1 MIFADK
7 LIELRKKNGMS
18 QEELAEKMDVSR
30 QSVSKWEG
38 AQSVPDLNKILAL
51 SQIFGV
57 TTDYLLKDEIETIPG
72 DPVSD
77 DSEDSSLRKVTME
90 EATEFLKVNEKN
102 ARRTAFATL
111 LCIMSAIPFI
121 LFGAAGESGIISLSE
136 DTAAAIGVILLVL
149 IVSVAVGIFMLVGK
163 EMKEYEYFK
172 KEEIDTEYGVSG
184 MVSSKK
190 KNYEPTYT
198 RETILGVLICIISI
212 IPIFATLFFG
222 ESDFVSAVGICA
234 MIFICAFGVY
244 FLVRAANVNEGFEKL
259 LEEDDYSRE
268 NKAKKIA
275 NDRMPNIRRIYWLI
289 VLAVFF
295 GVGCIANEWG
305 SNWIILVIG
314 GVLYGVVA
322 ELNKLFRK

>member
-72 DPVSD
+72 APVSD

-121 LFGAAGESGIISLSE
+121 LFGSVEESGVLNLSE
-136 DTAAAIGVILLVL
+136 DPAAAIGCIILLL
-149 IVSVAVGIFMLVGK
+149 IVSVAVGIFMLADR
-163 EMKEYEYFK
+163 EMKDYKYLKREA
-172 KEEIDTEYGVSG
+172 IDTEYGVSG

-190 KNYEPTYT
+190 KSYAPTYT

-212 IPIFATLFFG
+212 IPVFATLFFS
-222 ESDFVSAVGICA
+222 ESDLIGAMGVCA
-234 MIFICAFGVY
+234 MLFICALGVY

-259 LEEDDYSRE
+259 LEEGDYSRE
-268 NKAKKIA
+268 NKEKKIE
-275 NDRMPNIRRIYWLI
+275 NDRMPNIRKIYWLI
-289 VLAVFF
+289 VLALFF
-295 GVGCIANEWG
+295 GAGFIAYEWG
-305 SNWIILVIG
+305 RNWIILVIG
-314 GVLYGVVA
+314 AVLYGVVV
-322 ELNKLFRK
+322 EFNKLFRK

>member
-18 QEELAEKMDVSR
+18 QEELAEKMNVSR

-38 AQSVPDLNKILAL
+38 AQSVPDLNKILTL

-102 ARRTAFATL
+102 ACRTAFATL
-111 LCIMSAIPFI
+111 LCIMSVIPFI
-121 LFGAAGESGIISLSE
+121 LLGVAGESGMLKLSE
-136 DTAAAIGVILLVL
+136 DAAAAIGSIILLL
-149 IVSVAVGIFMLVGK
+149 IVSVAVGIFMLVDRD
-163 EMKEYEYFK
+163 MKEYEYLK

-190 KNYEPTYT
+190 KSYEPTYT
-198 RETILGVLICIISI
+198 RETILGVLICIISV
-212 IPIFATLFFG
+212 IPIFATLFFS
-222 ESDFVSAVGICA
+222 ESDFVSAVGVCA

-244 FLVRAANVNEGFEKL
+244 FLVRAANINEGFEKL

-268 NKAKKIA
+268 NKEKKIE
-275 NDRMPNIRRIYWLI
+275 NDRMPNMGKIYWLI

-322 ELNKLFRK
+322 EFNKLFRK

>member
-18 QEELAEKMDVSR
+18 QEELAEKMNVSR

-57 TTDYLLKDEIETIPG
+57 TTDYLLKDDIETIPG
-72 DPVSD
+72 APVSD
-77 DSEDSSLRKVTME
+77 ESEDSFLRKVTME

-121 LFGAAGESGIISLSE
+121 LFGSVEENGVLNLSE
-136 DTAAAIGVILLVL
+136 DAPAAIGCIILLL
-149 IVSVAVGIFMLVGK
+149 IVSVAVGIFMLADR
-163 EMKEYEYFK
+163 EMKDYKYLKREA
-172 KEEIDTEYGVSG
+172 IDTEYGVSG

-190 KNYEPTYT
+190 KSYEPAYI
-198 RETILGVLICIISI
+198 RENILGVLICIISV
-212 IPIFATLFFG
+212 IPIFATLFFA
-222 ESDFVSAVGICA
+222 ESDFVSAVGVCA

-244 FLVRAANVNEGFEKL
+244 FLVRAANINGGFEKL
-259 LEEDDYSRE
+259 IEEGEYSRE

-275 NDRMPNIRRIYWLI
+275 NDRMPSMGKIYWLI

-295 GVGCIANEWG
+295 GVGFIVNDWG

-322 ELNKLFRK
+322 EFNKLFRK